1 MEFYTHFQTKTYI
14 YIWMDCL
21 QSQMKLLWSLCTS
34 LGGVHLGQSVLDGD
48 RQDFKEDAS
57 DGSWKNK
64 SRLLKTTLV
73 LMVIV
78 QVEFSLVAG
87 FWVGITYIS
96 NEPGDGVYKKLMALV
111 KV

>member
-1 MEFYTHFQTKTYI
+1 MVKVYLMEIARILRKTQV
-14 YIWMDCL
+14 MAL
-21 QSQMKLLWSLCTS
+21 
-34 LGGVHLGQSVLDGD
+34 
-48 RQDFKEDAS
+48 E
-57 DGSWKNK
+57 KNK

-96 NEPGDGVYKKLMALV
+96 NEPGDGVNKKLFGAGKSLV
-111 KV
+111 LF

>member
-1 MEFYTHFQTKTYI
+1 MYLVKIARILRKTQV
-14 YIWMDCL
+14 MAL
-21 QSQMKLLWSLCTS
+21 K
-34 LGGVHLGQSVLDGD
+34 
-48 RQDFKEDAS
+48 
-57 DGSWKNK
+57 KNK

-73 LMVIV
+73 LMIIV
-78 QVEFSLVAG
+78 QVESNLVVG

>member
-1 MEFYTHFQTKTYI
+1 MALE
-14 YIWMDCL
+14 
-21 QSQMKLLWSLCTS
+21 
-34 LGGVHLGQSVLDGD
+34 
-48 RQDFKEDAS
+48 
-57 DGSWKNK
+57 KNK

>member
-1 MEFYTHFQTKTYI
+1 MVKVYLMEIARILRKTQAMALEI
-14 YIWMDCL
+14 
-21 QSQMKLLWSLCTS
+21 K
-34 LGGVHLGQSVLDGD
+34 
-48 RQDFKEDAS
+48 
-57 DGSWKNK
+57 K

-73 LMVIV
+73 PLVIV

-96 NEPGDGVYKKLMALV
+96 NELGDGVYKKLMALV

>member
-1 MEFYTHFQTKTYI
+1 MYLVKIARILRKTQV
-14 YIWMDCL
+14 MAL
-21 QSQMKLLWSLCTS
+21 K
-34 LGGVHLGQSVLDGD
+34 
-48 RQDFKEDAS
+48 
-57 DGSWKNK
+57 KNK

-96 NEPGDGVYKKLMALV
+96 NELGDGIYKKLMALV
-111 KV
+111 NV

>member
-1 MEFYTHFQTKTYI
+1 MYLVKIARILRKTQV
-14 YIWMDCL
+14 MAL
-21 QSQMKLLWSLCTS
+21 K
-34 LGGVHLGQSVLDGD
+34 
-48 RQDFKEDAS
+48 
-57 DGSWKNK
+57 KNK

-96 NEPGDGVYKKLMALV
+96 NELGDGVYKKLMALV
-111 KV
+111 NV

>member
-1 MEFYTHFQTKTYI
+1 MEFKVYVVKIARILRKTQV
-14 YIWMDCL
+14 MAL
-21 QSQMKLLWSLCTS
+21 K
-34 LGGVHLGQSVLDGD
+34 
-48 RQDFKEDAS
+48 
-57 DGSWKNK
+57 KNK

-111 KV
+111 KVWASWVEAAVAIQALRMMRMMMKADEGRGHC

>member
-1 MEFYTHFQTKTYI
+1 MYLVKIARILRKTQV
-14 YIWMDCL
+14 MAL
-21 QSQMKLLWSLCTS
+21 K
-34 LGGVHLGQSVLDGD
+34 
-48 RQDFKEDAS
+48 K
-57 DGSWKNK
+57 K
-64 SRLLKTTLV
+64 SSLLKTTLV

>member
-1 MEFYTHFQTKTYI
+1 MALK
-14 YIWMDCL
+14 
-21 QSQMKLLWSLCTS
+21 
-34 LGGVHLGQSVLDGD
+34 
-48 RQDFKEDAS
+48 
-57 DGSWKNK
+57 KNK

-96 NEPGDGVYKKLMALV
+96 NEPGDAVYKKLMALV

>member
-1 MEFYTHFQTKTYI
+1 
-14 YIWMDCL
+14 
-21 QSQMKLLWSLCTS
+21 MKKQIKVVENY
-34 LGGVHLGQSVLDGD
+34 LGPN
-48 RQDFKEDAS
+48 A
-57 DGSWKNK
+57 
-64 SRLLKTTLV
+64 
-73 LMVIV
+73 MVIV

>member
-1 MEFYTHFQTKTYI
+1 MVKVYLMEIPRILRKTQV
-14 YIWMDCL
+14 MAL
-21 QSQMKLLWSLCTS
+21 
-34 LGGVHLGQSVLDGD
+34 
-48 RQDFKEDAS
+48 E
-57 DGSWKNK
+57 KNK

>member
-1 MEFYTHFQTKTYI
+1 MVKVYLMEIARILRKTQAMALEI
-14 YIWMDCL
+14 
-21 QSQMKLLWSLCTS
+21 K
-34 LGGVHLGQSVLDGD
+34 
-48 RQDFKEDAS
+48 
-57 DGSWKNK
+57 K

-78 QVEFSLVAG
+78 QVEFSLVTG

>member
-1 MEFYTHFQTKTYI
+1 MALE
-14 YIWMDCL
+14 
-21 QSQMKLLWSLCTS
+21 
-34 LGGVHLGQSVLDGD
+34 
-48 RQDFKEDAS
+48 
-57 DGSWKNK
+57 KNK
-64 SRLLKTTLV
+64 SRLLKITLV

-96 NEPGDGVYKKLMALV
+96 NEPGDGVYKKLMAPV

>member
-1 MEFYTHFQTKTYI
+1 MVKVYLMEIARILRKTQVTA
-14 YIWMDCL
+14 L
-21 QSQMKLLWSLCTS
+21 
-34 LGGVHLGQSVLDGD
+34 
-48 RQDFKEDAS
+48 E
-57 DGSWKNK
+57 KNK
-64 SRLLKTTLV
+64 SRLLKTTFV

>member
-1 MEFYTHFQTKTYI
+1 MVKVYLMEIARILRKTQV
-14 YIWMDCL
+14 MAL
-21 QSQMKLLWSLCTS
+21 
-34 LGGVHLGQSVLDGD
+34 
-48 RQDFKEDAS
+48 E
-57 DGSWKNK
+57 KNK

-87 FWVGITYIS
+87 FWVGITYTS

>member
-1 MEFYTHFQTKTYI
+1 MVKVYLMEIARILRKTQV
-14 YIWMDCL
+14 MAL
-21 QSQMKLLWSLCTS
+21 
-34 LGGVHLGQSVLDGD
+34 
-48 RQDFKEDAS
+48 E
-57 DGSWKNK
+57 KNK

-96 NEPGDGVYKKLMALV
+96 NEPCDAVYKKLMALV